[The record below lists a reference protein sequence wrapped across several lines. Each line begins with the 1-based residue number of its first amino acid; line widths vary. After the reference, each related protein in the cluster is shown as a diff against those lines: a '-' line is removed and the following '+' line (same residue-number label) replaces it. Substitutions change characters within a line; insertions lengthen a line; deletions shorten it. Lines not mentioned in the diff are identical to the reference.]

1 MTRPSS
7 HKITADHRSR
17 RACVYIRQSSLHQV
31 QEHRESGIRQYDLR
45 RRALALGWAED
56 QIDIIDEDQGKSGA
70 ASAQR
75 TGFQDLRARVGAG
88 EVGIVLSL
96 EVSRLCRDN
105 AEWHQ
110 LLRIAAIAGTLILDE
125 QGIYD
130 VSNINDWMLLGL
142 KGQLSEYELRGIRER
157 MVGGQR
163 SKALR
168 GELKLG
174 LPIGLAYNDED
185 QVVMDPDQSIVEA
198 ISLVFKT
205 FRRLGSAMQVTKWFR
220 LQGIR
225 LPSRPR
231 AAGGKVFWGVP
242 DTSQIQRMLNNPRYA
257 GCYAYGRTSTRMRPD
272 GTVQYSRLPMDKWL
286 VCTPEAHVGYIDW
299 EEYLQNRQTMRS
311 NAASFLGGAERL
323 PSPRKGA
330 ALLQSRIL
338 CGLCGHRMR
347 VTYNYSE
354 KGHDTNWYYVCKE
367 NVVRRGTHTC
377 QSMRGDMLDAA
388 VGSFIVAA
396 VNRENLAL
404 TLMVREQLRTDFEAA
419 DRQRM
424 NRIEDLR
431 HKADLARRRY
441 MEVDPSNR
449 LVSARLE
456 AEWEA
461 RLKAHGEAVDERQ
474 RHVKAQRSMPDA
486 ELDERILA
494 LASDFG
500 KVWNAAG
507 TTSEDRKRLLGLL
520 IEDITVTRSGYK
532 VEAGLRLRGG
542 RTHVLPPVELPRPRA
557 TVIRRDA
564 SRETLAELE
573 TLLEAGYDDIH
584 AAEELNRRGHR
595 DSLGGRFNASRIRNI
610 RLRNDMPGG
619 IQRQRE
625 KMRAKGYRTAT
636 ELAPELG
643 IDAGTVRLRARQG
656 RGIEFRHLDARG
668 RNYLMY
674 KITPE
679 THNTKATAS

>member
-1 MTRPSS
+1 MHT
-7 HKITADHRSR
+7 
-17 RACVYIRQSSLHQV
+17 
-31 QEHRESGIRQYDLR
+31 ESQFRQYDLR
-45 RRALALGWAED
+45 RRAIALGWAED

-70 ASAQR
+70 TSAQR

-88 EVGIVLSL
+88 EVGLVLSL

-110 LLRIAAIAGTLILDE
+110 LLRIAAVAQTLILDE

-174 LPIGLAYNDED
+174 LPIGLAYTDAD
-185 QVVMDPDQSIVEA
+185 QVVLDPDRSIVEA
-198 ISLVFKT
+198 IDLVFKT
-205 FRRLGSAMQVTKWFR
+205 FRRLGSALQVTKWFR
-220 LQGIR
+220 RQGIR

-231 AAGGKVFWGVP
+231 AAHGKVHWGVP
-242 DTSQIQRMLNNPRYA
+242 NQSQIQRMLHNPRYA
-257 GCYAYGRTSTRMRPD
+257 GCYAYGRTSTRTRPD
-272 GTVQYSRLPMDKWL
+272 GTVQFSKQPMDQWL
-286 VCTPEAHVGYIDW
+286 VCIPEAHVGYIDW
-299 EEYLQNRQTMRS
+299 AEYLQNQETLRR
-311 NAASFLGGAERL
+311 NAASFLRGAERL

-330 ALLQSRIL
+330 ALLQSRII

-347 VTYNYSE
+347 VSYNYPG
-354 KGHDTNWYYVCKE
+354 GHDTNWYYMCKE
-367 NVVRRGTHTC
+367 NVVRRGARTC

-388 VGSFIVAA
+388 VGNFIVSA

-404 TLMVREQLRTDFEAA
+404 PLMVREQLRSDFEAA

-424 NRIEDLR
+424 NHIESLR

-449 LVSARLE
+449 LVSAKLE
-456 AEWEA
+456 ADWEA
-461 RLKAHGEAVDERQ
+461 RLKAHSEAVDERQ
-474 RHVKAQRSMPDA
+474 RFVKARMSMPDA

-494 LASDFG
+494 LSSDFG
-500 KVWNAAG
+500 KVWKAAG

-520 IEDITVTRSGYK
+520 IEDITVTRSGYQ
-532 VEAGLRLRGG
+532 VEAGMRLRGG
-542 RTHVLPPVELPRPRA
+542 RTHELPPIELPRPRA
-557 TVIRRDA
+557 QLIRRDA
-564 SRETLAELE
+564 SKAALAELDA
-573 TLLEAGYDDIH
+573 LLEAGYDDVH

-595 DSLGGRFNASRIRNI
+595 DSLGGRFSAQRLRNI
-610 RLRNDMPGG
+610 RVRSNLAGG

-625 KMRAKGYRTAT
+625 KMQAKGYKTAR
-636 ELAPELG
+636 ELAAELG
-643 IDAGTVRLRARQG
+643 IHPSTVALRAREG
-656 RGIEFRHLDARG
+656 RGIDRHLIATRAR
-668 RNYLMY
+668 NFVMY
-674 KITPE
+674 KLTPE
-679 THNTKATAS
+679 AHNTTTTTS